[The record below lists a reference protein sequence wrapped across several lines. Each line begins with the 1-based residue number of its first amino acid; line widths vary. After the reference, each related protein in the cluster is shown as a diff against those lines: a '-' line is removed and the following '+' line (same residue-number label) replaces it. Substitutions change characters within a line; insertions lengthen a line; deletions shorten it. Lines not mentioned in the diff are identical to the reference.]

1 MASSGKVR
9 TAHITGIIFTVLFA
23 VIGTVAAG
31 DGPEGRDVQGVAEVN
46 AHEVLPTGVLTAS
59 PTIKTTTTGTLL
71 TDGFEGPFPGSIWQ
85 LYHDPDAPDVEWGK
99 SPYRTSAG
107 SYSLYCAGSGS
118 DSNPASGAN
127 VPVNTYSWVIAG
139 PFDLSDATSGEIQ
152 FDLWL
157 ETEAN
162 YDNFK
167 WLASTDGS
175 SFSGFQTSTDRNGF
189 QTVTTDLSDWGSAGN
204 VLGQPQVWI
213 AFIYQSDESNT
224 YEGAY
229 IDEVVLTTNGGGGG
243 SNCGT
248 YVLTEDNDNNTYS
261 GSPDGDWGYCL
272 YNDDPKHPI
281 EFSFDVNESSISSAQ
296 MLLLCHDVDQFTEQ
310 GNPEID
316 KVYVN
321 NTYVGD
327 LTGANDEDSTTV
339 FTIPTSALSAGNN
352 RVRIDVN
359 QNPGT
364 PSTEWCVELKQAQ
377 LIINGGCSGQ
387 ASCRSVTTNSGSYA
401 PGATVA
407 VTYEVDT
414 TAASQQVRVES
425 NLLNPDGII
434 VAGTER
440 NYTTNGSSNDPKTVN
455 LALPTNAVPGTY
467 TAQVLVFDAVTG
479 QLESSCEAAFTV
491 TGGGSSCT
499 INCSASVPATA
510 QVGQTVTLSGS
521 ANASGNCGTLEY
533 FWFPD
538 NDNSTATVFGR
549 DATWV
554 YDTPGTY
561 SWLFVTVGADGA
573 RCERRGTITVTGG
586 GGGCTLSCSAS
597 VPSSAQVNQLVNLNA
612 TVNASGNCGDIE
624 YFWFPEQD
632 TSTAT
637 IFDRNATWSYAN
649 PGTYKWVFSAIADN
663 GRCDRQGNI
672 SISGGGGGGTT
683 TTWIP
688 VGSRA
693 TGANNSTW
701 RTNVGIF
708 NPGTVTVTVIIR
720 IWVTTGII
728 SRTITIPGGGMR
740 IINDVIGWIDPGT
753 FGSGSISIV
762 SNGTLII
769 TSRTYNQFAVGAICF
784 PVGTMGQALGGVLT
798 NGGLSAGQ
806 TGWIPNLIE
815 NNFFRSNIGYTNT
828 GTTTASLTV
837 RLYNGDGV
845 FLGSYNVNLAPGQ
858 WKQASQPFRDMP
870 GYVWLDAGSAK
881 ITVNSGSGVV
891 VYGSVIDNITN
902 DPTTIPFYR

>member
-1 MASSGKVR
+1 M
-9 TAHITGIIFTVLFA
+9 
-23 VIGTVAAG
+23 
-31 DGPEGRDVQGVAEVN
+31 N
-46 AHEVLPTGVLTAS
+46 
-59 PTIKTTTTGTLL
+59 
-71 TDGFEGPFPGSIWQ
+71 
-85 LYHDPDAPDVEWGK
+85 
-99 SPYRTSAG
+99 
-107 SYSLYCAGSGS
+107 
-118 DSNPASGAN
+118 
-127 VPVNTYSWVIAG
+127 SWVYAG
-139 PFDLSDATSGEIQ
+139 PFDLSDATSGQIQ

-175 SFSGFQTSTDRNGF
+175 SFSGFQTSTDRTGF

-204 VLGQPQVWI
+204 ILGQPQVWI

-248 YVLTEDNDNNTYS
+248 YVLTEDNDNNNYT
-261 GSPDGDWGYCL
+261 GSPDGDWRYCL
-272 YNDDPKHPI
+272 YNSDPKHPI
-281 EFSFDVNESSISSAQ
+281 EFSIDVDESSISSAQ
-296 MLLLCHDVDQFTEQ
+296 LLLLCHDVDQFTEPN
-310 GNPEID
+310 NPEID

-321 NTYVGD
+321 NTYIGD
-327 LTGANDEDSTTV
+327 LTGANEEDSTTI
-339 FTIPTSALSAGNN
+339 FTVPTSAISPGKN
-352 RVRIDVN
+352 RFRIEVN
-359 QNPGT
+359 QNPGA
-364 PSTEWCVELKQAQ
+364 PPDEWCVELKQAQ

-387 ASCRSVTTNSGSYA
+387 ATCRSVTTNSGSYA

-407 VTYEVDT
+407 VTYEIDT
-414 TAASQQVRVES
+414 TAASQQIRVES
-425 NLLNPDGII
+425 NLLNPAGII
-434 VAGTER
+434 VAGAER
-440 NYTTNGSSNDPKTVN
+440 NYTTSGSSNDPKTVN
-455 LALPTNAVPGTY
+455 LALPANAVSGTY
-467 TAQVLVFDAVTG
+467 TAQVLVFDAATG
-479 QLESSCEAAFTV
+479 QLESSCEAAFT
-491 TGGGSSCT
+491 
-499 INCSASVPATA
+499 
-510 QVGQTVTLSGS
+510 L
-521 ANASGNCGTLEY
+521 
-533 FWFPD
+533 
-538 NDNSTATVFGR
+538 
-549 DATWV
+549 
-554 YDTPGTY
+554 
-561 SWLFVTVGADGA
+561 
-573 RCERRGTITVTGG
+573 TGG

-597 VPSSAQVNQLVNLNA
+597 APSSAQVNQLVNLNA

-632 TSTAT
+632 YSTAT

-672 SISGGGGGGTT
+672 SISGGGGGDAT

-693 TGANNSTW
+693 NGANNSTW

-708 NPGTVTVTVIIR
+708 NPGTMTATVIIR
-720 IWVTTGII
+720 IRVTTGII

-740 IINDVIGWIDPGT
+740 IITDVIGWIDPGT

-762 SNGTLII
+762 SNRTLII

-806 TGWIPNLIE
+806 TGWIPNLVE